1 MNQEQT
7 NQVTM
12 FKTTAAVLDE
22 NHSIWST
29 MAPLVTAVQEF
40 EDKITAID
48 QAAQNQER
56 PTTGTTV
63 DKASARDGLESVL
76 FLTSEA
82 LGVFGTTGNDNDIVA
97 LAALTPS
104 TLHKFGDEELANRA
118 TMVLETVNA
127 KKTDLAAFHVTQANI
142 DELTQALQVFKTSK
156 EKPRQ
161 VVAGRTVET
170 QSLASLIRDARGI
183 LRHKIDRLVNLFQRS
198 DPKFVGVYRS
208 ARVIVDRPATHASSK
223 PPAPTLPQPNP

>member
-7 NQVTM
+7 NRVTM
-12 FKTTAAVLDE
+12 FKTVAGVLDE
-22 NHSIWST
+22 NHSLWSG

-40 EDKITAID
+40 EAKITAID
-48 QAAQNQER
+48 ASAQNQQT
-56 PTTGTTV
+56 PTSGAAV
-63 DKASARDGLESVL
+63 DKASARDGLEGVL

-82 LGVFGTTGNDNDIVA
+82 LGVLGTTGNDNDIIA

-104 TLHKFGDEELANRA
+104 TLHKLGDEELANRA
-118 TMVLETVNA
+118 TTVLEKVNA

-161 VVAGRTVET
+161 VVAGRAAET
-170 QSLASLIRDARGI
+170 QSLASLIRDASGI
-183 LRHKIDRLVNLFQRS
+183 LRHKIDRMVNLFRRS
-198 DPKFVGVYRS
+198 APKFVAVYRS
-208 ARVIVDRPATHASSK
+208 ARVIVDRPATHTSPK
-223 PPAPTLPQPNP
+223 PPIPPPSPNP